1 MCEYGGLNMAKADHV
16 DASKM
21 VARLDNKLSDLAKK
35 HQWDPK
41 HWKHTIRVARSSGG
55 EQIEAGCGCGCS

>member
-1 MCEYGGLNMAKADHV
+1 MTKADHV
-16 DASKM
+16 DASKTA
-21 VARLDNKLSDLAKK
+21 ARLNDKLAELAKK

-55 EQIEAGCGCGCS
+55 QIEDGCGCGCS